1 VYGIHSQETVVSDQI
16 IRVSG
21 VHKAYGDLTV
31 LDGVDLGVER
41 GTVLALLGPNGAG
54 KTTLVRILATL
65 LPPDAGT
72 ATVAGHDVVG
82 DGAKVRAVIGLTGQ
96 YAAVDE
102 LLTGEENLL
111 MMARLSRLRH
121 AEGRLRTAEL
131 LRRFDLVDAARRR
144 VRTYSGG
151 MRRRL
156 DLAIS
161 MIGRPPV
168 VVLDEPTTGL
178 DPRSRRTLW
187 AVIDE
192 LVAAGT
198 TILLTTQYLE
208 EAERLA
214 DRLVLIDHGRVVA
227 GGTADELKSRLTG
240 ELVELT
246 FADAS
251 DLACAVEVLG
261 ERTERPEPGR
271 LVLSVPTDGSAA
283 EVRDLLNEMDRFG
296 VPVESIEL
304 TRPSLDDVFLELTE
318 PLPAARLAT
327 RR

>member
-1 VYGIHSQETVVSDQI
+1 VYGIRSQETVVSDQI

-82 DGAKVRAVIGLTGQ
+82 DAAKVRAVIGLTGQ

-227 GGTADELKSRLTG
+227 RGTADELKSRLTG

-246 FADAS
+246 FADTS

-261 ERTERPEPGR
+261 ERPERPEPGR

-318 PLPAARLAT
+318 PLPAARSAT

>member
-1 VYGIHSQETVVSDQI
+1 VYTIRSQETVVADQI

-65 LPPDAGT
+65 LAPDAGT
-72 ATVAGHDVVG
+72 ATVAGHDVV
-82 DGAKVRAVIGLTGQ
+82 DDAAKVRAVIGLTGQ

-102 LLTGEENLL
+102 LLTGEENVL
-111 MMARLSRLRH
+111 MMARLSRLSH

-131 LRRFDLVDAARRR
+131 LRRFELVDAATRR
-144 VRTYSGG
+144 VKTYSGG

-168 VVLDEPTTGL
+168 IVLDEPTTGL

-192 LVAAGT
+192 LVDDGT
-198 TILLTTQYLE
+198 TILLTTQHLE

-214 DRLVLIDHGRVVA
+214 DRIVLIDHGRVVA
-227 GGTADELKSRLTG
+227 RGTADELKGRLAG
-240 ELVELT
+240 ELVQLT

-251 DLACAVEVLG
+251 DYARAVQVLG
-261 ERTERPEPGR
+261 QRTERREPER

-283 EVRDLLNEMDRFG
+283 DVRDLLNAMDRFG

-304 TRPSLDDVFLELTE
+304 TRPSLDDVFLELTD
-318 PLPAARLAT
+318 PLRPTRLAAR
-327 RR
+327 R

>member
-1 VYGIHSQETVVSDQI
+1 VYGIRSQETVVSDQI

-54 KTTLVRILATL
+54 KTTLVRILAAL

-72 ATVAGHDVVG
+72 ATVAGHDVV
-82 DGAKVRAVIGLTGQ
+82 DDAAKVRAVIGLTGQ

-102 LLTGEENLL
+102 LLTGEENVL
-111 MMARLSRLRH
+111 MMARLSRLSH

-131 LRRFDLVDAARRR
+131 LRRFELVDAATRR
-144 VRTYSGG
+144 VKTYSGG

-168 VVLDEPTTGL
+168 IVLDEPTTGL

-187 AVIDE
+187 AVVDE

-214 DRLVLIDHGRVVA
+214 DRIVLIDHGRVVA
-227 GGTADELKSRLTG
+227 RGTADELKGRLAG
-240 ELVELT
+240 ELVQLT

-251 DLACAVEVLG
+251 DYARAVQVLG
-261 ERTERPEPGR
+261 QRTERPAPER

-283 EVRDLLNEMDRFG
+283 DVRDLLNAMDRFG

-318 PLPAARLAT
+318 AQPATRLAAR
-327 RR
+327 R

>member
-1 VYGIHSQETVVSDQI
+1 VYGIRSQETVVSDQI

-82 DGAKVRAVIGLTGQ
+82 DAAKVRAVIGLTGQ

-198 TILLTTQYLE
+198 TILLTTQHLE

-227 GGTADELKSRLTG
+227 RGTADELKSRLAG
-240 ELVELT
+240 ELVQLT
-246 FADAS
+246 FADVS
-251 DLACAVEVLG
+251 DYTRALHVLG
-261 ERTERPEPGR
+261 GRTEREPER
-271 LVLSVPTDGSAA
+271 LVLSVPTDGGAA
-283 EVRDLLNEMDRFG
+283 DVRDLLNEMDRFG

-318 PLPAARLAT
+318 PLPATRLAV

>member
-1 VYGIHSQETVVSDQI
+1 VSDQI
-16 IRVSG
+16 IQVSS

-41 GTVLALLGPNGAG
+41 GTVLALLGPNGSG

-72 ATVAGHDVVG
+72 ATVAGHDVVR
-82 DGAKVRAVIGLTGQ
+82 DAAKVRAVIGLTGQ

-102 LLTGEENLL
+102 VLTGEENLL
-111 MMARLSRLRH
+111 MMARLSRLGH
-121 AEGRLRTAEL
+121 VEGRLRTAEL

-161 MIGRPPV
+161 MIGHPPV
-168 VVLDEPTTGL
+168 IVLDEPTTGL

-187 AVIDE
+187 AVVDE

-214 DRLVLIDHGRVVA
+214 DRIVLIDHGRVVA
-227 GGTADELKSRLTG
+227 RGTADELTSRLAG
-240 ELVELT
+240 ELVQLT
-246 FADAS
+246 FADVS
-251 DLACAVEVLG
+251 DYTRAVEVLG
-261 ERTERPEPGR
+261 GRTERPEPER
-271 LVLSVPTDGSAA
+271 LVLSVPTNGSAA
-283 EVRDLLNEMDRFG
+283 DVRDLLNEMDGFG
-296 VPVESIEL
+296 VPIESIEL

-318 PLPAARLAT
+318 AQPATRLAAR
-327 RR
+327 R

>member
-1 VYGIHSQETVVSDQI
+1 VSDLI
-16 IRVSG
+16 IQVSS

-65 LPPDAGT
+65 LAPDAGMV
-72 ATVAGHDVVG
+72 TVAGHDVVG
-82 DGAKVRAVIGLTGQ
+82 DAAKVRAVIGLTGQ

-111 MMARLSRLRH
+111 MMSRLSRLDH
-121 AEGRLRTAEL
+121 AVGRARTAEL
-131 LRRFDLVDAARRR
+131 LRRFDLDDAATRR
-144 VRTYSGG
+144 VKTYSGG

-156 DLAIS
+156 DLAIG
-161 MIGRPPV
+161 MIARPPV
-168 VVLDEPTTGL
+168 IVLDEPTTGL

-192 LVAAGT
+192 LVDDGT
-198 TILLTTQYLE
+198 TILLTTQYLD

-214 DRLVLIDHGRVVA
+214 DRIVLIDHGRVVA
-227 GGTADELKSRLTG
+227 RGTADELKSRLAG
-240 ELVELT
+240 ELVQLT

-251 DLACAVEVLG
+251 DYTRAVEVLG
-261 ERTERPEPGR
+261 GRTERPEPER
-271 LVLSVPTDGSAA
+271 LVLSVPTNGSAA
-283 EVRDLLNEMDRFG
+283 DVRDLLNEMDGFG
-296 VPVESIEL
+296 VPIESIEL

-318 PLPAARLAT
+318 AQPATRLAAR
-327 RR
+327 R